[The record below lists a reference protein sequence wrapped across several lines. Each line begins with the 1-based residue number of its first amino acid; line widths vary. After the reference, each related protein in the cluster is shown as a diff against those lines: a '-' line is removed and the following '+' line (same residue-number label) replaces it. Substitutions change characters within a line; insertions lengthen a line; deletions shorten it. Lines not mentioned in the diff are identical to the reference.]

1 MLRDAFFVARKDVAH
16 MFRAPEIWFWAFLL
30 PILFSYFFGTVT
42 SGFGGSTDA
51 KESLAVSVP
60 ADAGFLADHLLRRL
74 EERNYRVVRAGS
86 QEQLASY
93 RRRLVVPAG
102 FTASVLAGKPVKVTL
117 TRAGDGLDANY
128 DQVRVGRAVYSVLA
142 DLMVVA
148 KDQEAPGVGD
158 LARLAAQPRL
168 LTLEVQ
174 SAGQRQRIPTGYEHS
189 VPGTLVM
196 MVLLVLVSTGAV
208 MLVIERRQGIL
219 RRLASAPMSRGA
231 VVLGKWGARMTLG
244 VIQIGFMVLLGAVVY
259 RVHWG
264 PSLPVLGLV
273 LLAYAGLCAA
283 LGMALAGLA
292 RTEGQVIGFGVIATN
307 VLAAIGGCW
316 WPIEITP
323 LWLQKL
329 ALTVPTGWAMDAL
342 HKLVSFG
349 ASPASVIPHLIGM
362 TAAAL
367 AAGWVATRVFR
378 FQ

>member
-1 MLRDAFFVARKDVAH
+1 
-16 MFRAPEIWFWAFLL
+16 
-30 PILFSYFFGTVT
+30 
-42 SGFGGSTDA
+42 
-51 KESLAVSVP
+51 
-60 ADAGFLADHLLRRL
+60 
-74 EERNYRVVRAGS
+74 
-86 QEQLASY
+86 
-93 RRRLVVPAG
+93 
-102 FTASVLAGKPVKVTL
+102 
-117 TRAGDGLDANY
+117 
-128 DQVRVGRAVYSVLA
+128 
-142 DLMVVA
+142 
-148 KDQEAPGVGD
+148 
-158 LARLAAQPRL
+158 
-168 LTLEVQ
+168 
-174 SAGQRQRIPTGYEHS
+174 
-189 VPGTLVM
+189 
-196 MVLLVLVSTGAV
+196 
-208 MLVIERRQGIL
+208 
-219 RRLASAPMSRGA
+219 MSRGA

-292 RTEGQVIGFGVIATN
+292 RTEGQVIAFGVIATN

-349 ASPASVIPHLIGM
+349 AAPASVIPHLIGM